1 MNYVFFGTPEFAAI
15 ILEKLINVGLL
26 PQAIVCNPDKPVGRK
41 KIVTPPPTKLVI
53 RNQKIEDRIKI
64 LQPEDL
70 DFKFQILNSKFDFF
84 IVAAYAKILPKGILN
99 IPRLGTIG
107 VHPSL
112 LPKYRGPTPIQTA
125 ILNGDEETGA
135 SLFLL
140 DEEIDHGKIISNEKL
155 EMRNEDYKILS
166 KKLAGLG
173 AELLIKTLPDFMAG
187 KITPLSQNEA
197 GATYTKKFSNQDA
210 YIEPKDLEKAEG
222 LTGSSQETRRLA
234 VEIERKIRAL
244 NPEPGTWTRAYE
256 KRVKLLEAKII
267 DGWLKITKIQV
278 EGGKPKEICG
288 IV

>member
-70 DFKFQILNSKFDFF
+70 DSKFQILNSKFDFF

-234 VEIERKIRAL
+234 VEIKRKIRAL

>member
-187 KITPLSQNEA
+187 KITP
-197 GATYTKKFSNQDA
+197 
-210 YIEPKDLEKAEG
+210 
-222 LTGSSQETRRLA
+222 
-234 VEIERKIRAL
+234 
-244 NPEPGTWTRAYE
+244 
-256 KRVKLLEAKII
+256 
-267 DGWLKITKIQV
+267 
-278 EGGKPKEICG
+278 
-288 IV
+288 

>member
-64 LQPEDL
+64 LQPEAL
-70 DFKFQILNSKFDFF
+70 DSKFQILNSKFDFF

-112 LPKYRGPTPIQTA
+112 LPKYRGPTPIQNA

-210 YIEPKDLEKAEG
+210 YIEPKDLEKAQG
-222 LTGSSQETRRLA
+222 STGSSQETRRLA

-278 EGGKPKEICG
+278 EGGKPKKICG